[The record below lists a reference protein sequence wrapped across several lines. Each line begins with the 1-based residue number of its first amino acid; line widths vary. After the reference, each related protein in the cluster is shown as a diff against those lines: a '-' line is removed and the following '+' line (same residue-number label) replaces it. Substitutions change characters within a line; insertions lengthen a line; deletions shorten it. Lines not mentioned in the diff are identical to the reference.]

1 MILLSLVG
9 RSLRRDRARAL
20 CAVAGVAAASGL
32 LAWYLCLKQTAD
44 AQAPAAARRSTA
56 PFAAWI
62 GGFAPPAADSL
73 APFAAWIEP
82 AGTNA
87 AARLPDGPLAL
98 ATARASLSAAGPG
111 AKTPTF
117 LVAIP
122 PDGLD
127 RPPFAADG
135 GGAGNPVKHPVQL
148 VWAGLASPDP
158 LDFPP
163 ALFSRAVFAD
173 GPSMPAVGAVQAL
186 SVPGRTV
193 PLRVAGFFDGPGAG
207 SPAPAVWTTPAALRK
222 LRPRGADPVAPDR
235 VFFRTSADA
244 EAALAALPPET
255 AAALRIG
262 RPGAAARTALEGK
275 AAALAAAGGGSN
287 FRRRAAAYEA
297 LPPALLAAAPEG
309 SVALRTISVQLDARP
324 GGSPLQGPPIVAMAA
339 EAPADGSPFR
349 SQPLAEG
356 TDPGAWS
363 RVGAGWRATAVS
375 RVPPPEPALFATS
388 LFGTRLPRPAI
399 GEHLPVILAG
409 GTVDLVVAGFFE
421 SDGAVKEFPTL
432 YTTDVAM
439 DRIAAFAPGAA
450 RGPNLLLLPSMDA
463 ARAALAAAGAER
475 FETPPPA
482 KRHGET
488 PPAPPEVHVLPDE
501 SAVLL
506 VDRDSEAVAN
516 AFVSD
521 GVRNLRSS
529 MNLSLP
535 LAVITAIAMLV
546 TVLSA
551 GLAAE
556 RRRLALLRC
565 AGLTRGGAARL
576 IALETLLLALA
587 GWAIGF
593 LGAAGALQAFLLAER
608 SPDVPAV
615 VHAGAAAPL
624 LSLALAVFTALAAAL
639 VPALA
644 AMRVRPLEAFAETQ
658 VAPKPVS
665 PAKVALGLA
674 LALPI
679 AALGAAEGM
688 ERNLRLALLVA
699 VGLPCWLAGS
709 VLLVHPLMRLVE
721 RVFVRPVAWLLAL
734 DPRLLSRRLS
744 RAPGRAMGAVLS
756 ISLGL
761 VSFVAIHTWGGTL
774 MAGFM
779 PSPEWPDAIVSLLP
793 GGLAGAQAKAVC
805 DAVEKPR
812 GGAPAAAA
820 RAIPLEAFVMPL
832 DETFAASRPKGFPA
846 SPLQILGADPDALF
860 GAGGL
865 APMRFV
871 EGDAAFAAKALAD
884 GPACVIPAMLSRLGG
899 LHKGDEIV
907 MGDGT
912 RLAVAG
918 VVELNWHM
926 VTSRSLVRQ
935 RTAPVGALREMVKA
949 RKAGGPGAMPPGM
962 GGGGGRGPRGGAGG
976 GRPAMGK
983 VIPCGVAITSEKTAR
998 ELSLE
1003 DDSVH
1008 FLWCNFSPALRAGD
1022 PLQATLRL
1030 DEALRAAIAG
1040 APDGARALR
1049 GCSVQVHHRD
1059 EIADGTLAH
1068 GGDVVGT
1075 MARLPFWS
1083 LVVTCT
1089 GIAALLVASARAGKR
1104 ETDVMRAIGLTRGQL
1119 ARLYLGEALLVIL
1132 CTLALSLAGGLL
1144 VGWCFTGV
1152 TRAQWNAGLPVQFIV
1167 PWAKIAQGFLFAF
1180 ALSFLMALLPLRR
1193 LVR

>member
-1 MILLSLVG
+1 MILLRLVG

-62 GGFAPPAADSL
+62 GGFAPPSGDSL
-73 APFAAWIEP
+73 APYAAWIES
-82 AGTNA
+82 ADTNVEVA
-87 AARLPDGPLAL
+87 FYIRCGGSPLAL
-98 ATARASLSAAGPG
+98 ATARATLPVAEGPG
-111 AKTPTF
+111 VSGASGTF
-117 LVAIP
+117 LVSAWTDP
-122 PDGLD
+122 APD
-127 RPPFAADG
+127 FAALAALDE
-135 GGAGNPVKHPVQL
+135 ATK
-148 VWAGLASPDP
+148 AKLASPDP
-158 LDFPP
+158 LDAPP
-163 ALFSRAVFAD
+163 AVFSRAVFA
-173 GPSMPAVGAVQAL
+173 GARSMPAVGAIQAL
-186 SVPGRTV
+186 AVPGRTV

-222 LRPRGADPVAPDR
+222 LRPRGASPVAPDR
-235 VFFRTSADA
+235 VYFRTVKEA
-244 EAALAALPPET
+244 EASVHDG
-255 AAALRIG
+255 LRIG
-262 RPGAAARTALEGK
+262 RAAERARTALEGK

-324 GGSPLQGPPIVAMAA
+324 GGSPLQGPPIMAMAA
-339 EAPADGSPFR
+339 EAPAGGSPFA
-349 SQPLAEG
+349 SQPLAEE
-356 TDPGAWS
+356 TDSGAWAALSSCSDPLAGS
-363 RVGAGWRATAVS
+363 RSPAADAQ
-375 RVPPPEPALFATS
+375 PALFATS

-432 YTTDVAM
+432 YTTAGAM
-439 DRIAAFAPGAA
+439 ARIARLAPAA
-450 RGPNLLLLPSMDA
+450 PRGPNLLLLPSMDA
-463 ARAALAAAGAER
+463 ARAALAAAGAEKL
-475 FETPPPA
+475 ELPPPA
-482 KRHGET
+482 RRHGET
-488 PPAPPEVHVLPDE
+488 PPAPPEVHALPDG

-506 VDRDSEAVAN
+506 VDRDGEATTA

-521 GVRNLRSS
+521 AVRNLRSS

-587 GWAIGF
+587 GWAVGF
-593 LGAAGALQAFLLAER
+593 LGAAGAMQLFLWTETE
-608 SPDVPAV
+608 PGIPATLHV
-615 VHAGAAAPL
+615 GAAAPL
-624 LSLALAVFTALAAAL
+624 FSLALAVFAALAAAL

-734 DPRLLSRRLS
+734 DPRILSRRLS

-871 EGDAAFAAKALAD
+871 EGDAASAAKALAD

-935 RTAPVGALREMVKA
+935 RSAPVGPMREMLKA
-949 RKAGGPGAMPPGM
+949 RKEGAGGPGAMPPGLM
-962 GGGGGRGPRGGAGG
+962 GGGGGRGPGG

-1008 FLWCNFSPALRAGD
+1008 FLWCDFSPELRAGD

-1030 DEALRAAIAG
+1030 DEALRAAIAET
-1040 APDGARALR
+1040 PDGARALR

-1068 GGDVVGT
+1068 GGDVIGM

-1104 ETDVMRAIGLTRGQL
+1104 ETDVMRAVGLTRGQL
-1119 ARLYLGEALLVIL
+1119 ARLYLGEALLVIA

-1180 ALSFLMALLPLRR
+1180 ALSFFMALLPLRR
-1193 LVR
+1193 LAK

>member
-1 MILLSLVG
+1 MILLRLVG

-56 PFAAWI
+56 PHAAWI
-62 GGFAPPAADSL
+62 GGFAPPAGDSL

-87 AARLPDGPLAL
+87 HARLPHGDA
-98 ATARASLSAAGPG
+98 AFVTARVSLPAATGRPTPAPAFVAAARMEHDALCQAFPG
-111 AKTPTF
+111 QSG
-117 LVAIP
+117 
-122 PDGLD
+122 PDGK
-127 RPPFAADG
+127 AWE
-135 GGAGNPVKHPVQL
+135 K
-148 VWAGLASPDP
+148 LASPDP
-158 LDFPP
+158 FDAPP
-163 ALFSRAVFAD
+163 AVFSRAVFA
-173 GPSMPAVGAVQAL
+173 GAPSMPAIGSIQAL
-186 SVPGRTV
+186 AVPGRTV
-193 PLRVAGFFDGPGAG
+193 PLRIAGFFDGGGAPGL
-207 SPAPAVWTTPAALRK
+207 PAVWTTPAAMRK
-222 LRPRGADPVAPDR
+222 LRPLGANPDEIGLA
-235 VFFRTSADA
+235 FFHTSADA
-244 EAALAALPPET
+244 EAALAALPAEE
-255 AAALRIG
+255 AATLRIG
-262 RPGAAARTALEGK
+262 RPSSAARAALEEK
-275 AAALAAAGGGSN
+275 AAALAGAGGGSN
-287 FRRRAAAYEA
+287 FRRRAQSYAAVSHRM
-297 LPPALLAAAPEG
+297 LGAAFNFDGTGKSPCYD
-309 SVALRTISVQLDARP
+309 LRTVPVQLDARP
-324 GGSPLQGPPIVAMAA
+324 GGSPLQGPPIMAMAA
-339 EAPADGSPFR
+339 EASPGGPPFLSQKLAGATDGEDSEAWMALATASPADG
-349 SQPLAEG
+349 A
-356 TDPGAWS
+356 
-363 RVGAGWRATAVS
+363 
-375 RVPPPEPALFATS
+375 EPAFFATS
-388 LFGTRLPRPAI
+388 LFSPRFPRPAV
-399 GEHLPVILAG
+399 GSHLPLVLAG

-432 YTTDVAM
+432 YVTKAAM
-439 DRIAAFAPGAA
+439 RRISALSPAAP
-450 RGPNLLLLPSMDA
+450 RGPNLLLFRSMEH
-463 ARAALAAAGAER
+463 ARAALATAGAEKL
-475 FETPPPA
+475 ELPPPA
-482 KRHGET
+482 KHHGET
-488 PPAPPEVHVLPDE
+488 PPAPPEVHALPDG

-506 VDRDSEAVAN
+506 VDRDGEATTA

-521 GVRNLRSS
+521 AVRNLRSS

-565 AGLTRGGAARL
+565 AGLTRAGAAGL
-576 IALETLLLALA
+576 IALETLVLALA
-587 GWAIGF
+587 GWAVGF
-593 LGAAGALQAFLLAER
+593 LCAAGGMQLFLLTNAEPGIPR
-608 SPDVPAV
+608 A

-644 AMRVRPLEAFAETQ
+644 AMRVRPLEAFAEAPTE
-658 VAPKPVS
+658 PKPVS
-665 PAKVALGLA
+665 PTKVLLGLA

-679 AALGAAEGM
+679 AALGCAEGM
-688 ERNLRLALLVA
+688 ERNLRTLLLVL
-699 VGLPCWLAGS
+699 VGLPCWLAGA

-721 RVFVRPVAWLLAL
+721 RVFVVPLARLLGL

-744 RAPGRAMGAVLS
+744 RAPGRAMGAILS

-774 MAGFM
+774 MAGFV

-793 GGLAGAQAKAVC
+793 GGLTGAQAEAVC
-805 DAVEKPR
+805 DAVSKPR

-820 RAIPLEAFVMPL
+820 RAVPLEAFVMPL
-832 DETFAASRPKGFPA
+832 DEAFVSARPKGFPET
-846 SPLQILGADPDALF
+846 PLQILGADPDALF
-860 GAGGL
+860 GAGGM

-871 EGDAAFAAKALAD
+871 EGDAASAAKALAD

-899 LHKGDEIV
+899 LHRGDEIV

-935 RTAPVGALREMVKA
+935 RSAPVGPMREMMKA
-949 RKAGGPGAMPPGM
+949 RKAGGPGAPPPGM
-962 GGGGGRGPRGGAGG
+962 MGGGGRGPGGGG

-983 VIPCGVAITSEKTAR
+983 VIPCGVAFTSEKTAR
-998 ELSLE
+998 ELSME
-1003 DDSVH
+1003 EDSVH
-1008 FLWCNFSPALRAGD
+1008 FLWCNFSPELRAGD

-1030 DEALRAAIAG
+1030 DEALRAAVAE
-1040 APDGARALR
+1040 APDGARAAR
-1049 GCSVQVHHRD
+1049 GSSIQVHHRD

-1068 GGDVVGT
+1068 GGDIIGM

-1083 LVVTCT
+1083 LLVTCT

-1104 ETDVMRAIGLTRGQL
+1104 ETDVMRAVGLTRGQL
-1119 ARLYLGEALLVIL
+1119 ARLYLGEALLVIA
-1132 CTLALSLAGGLL
+1132 CTLVLSLASGLL
-1144 VGWCFTGV
+1144 IGWSFTGV
-1152 TRAQWNAGLPVQFIV
+1152 TRAQWNAGLPVQFLV

>member
-1 MILLSLVG
+1 MILLRLVG

-32 LAWYLCLKQTAD
+32 LAWYLCLKRTAD
-44 AQAPAAARRSTA
+44 AQAPAAAAASTA
-56 PFAAWI
+56 PFGAWI
-62 GGFAPPAADSL
+62 GGFAPPAGDSL

-87 AARLPDGPLAL
+87 AARLPHGSA
-98 ATARASLSAAGPG
+98 AFVTARASLPAAAGRPTQGAPFVAAARMEHDALVQVFPG
-111 AKTPTF
+111 QSGPDAK
-117 LVAIP
+117 AW
-122 PDGLD
+122 D
-127 RPPFAADG
+127 
-135 GGAGNPVKHPVQL
+135 K
-148 VWAGLASPDP
+148 LASPDP
-158 LDFPP
+158 FDAPP
-163 ALFSRAVFAD
+163 AVFSRAIFA
-173 GPSMPAVGAVQAL
+173 GAPSMPAVGSIQAL
-186 SVPGRTV
+186 AVPGRTV

-207 SPAPAVWTTPAALRK
+207 SPLPAVWTTPAALRK
-222 LRPRGADPVAPDR
+222 LRPRGADPDEIGLA
-235 VFFRTSADA
+235 FFRTAADA
-244 EAALAALPPET
+244 EAALAALPPDA

-262 RPGAAARTALEGK
+262 RPGAAARTALEEK

-287 FRRRAAAYEA
+287 FRRRAAAYET

-324 GGSPLQGPPIVAMAA
+324 GGSPLQGPPIMAMAA

-356 TDPGAWS
+356 TDPGAWR

-439 DRIAAFAPGAA
+439 ARIAALSPAAP

-463 ARAALAAAGAER
+463 ARSALASAGAER

-576 IALETLLLALA
+576 IALETLVLALA

-608 SPDVPAV
+608 APDTPAV

-624 LSLALAVFTALAAAL
+624 LSLALAVLTALAAAL

-644 AMRVRPLEAFAETQ
+644 AMRVRPLEAFAEAQ
-658 VAPKPVS
+658 AEPKPVS
-665 PAKVALGLA
+665 PAKVLLGLA
-674 LALPI
+674 FALPI

-721 RVFVRPVAWLLAL
+721 RVFVSPLARLLGL

-744 RAPGRAMGAVLS
+744 RAPGRAMGAILS

-774 MAGFM
+774 MAGFV

-793 GGLAGAQAKAVC
+793 GGLDGAQARAVC
-805 DAVEKPR
+805 DAVSKPR
-812 GGAPAAAA
+812 GGAPAAAS
-820 RAIPLEAFVMPL
+820 RAVPLEAFVMPL
-832 DETFAASRPKGFPA
+832 DEAFVSARPKGFPET
-846 SPLQILGADPDALF
+846 PLQILGADPDALF
-860 GAGGL
+860 GADGM

-871 EGDAAFAAKALAD
+871 EGDAASAAKALAD

-935 RTAPVGALREMVKA
+935 RSAPVGPMREMVKA
-949 RKAGGPGAMPPGM
+949 RKAGGPGAPPPGM
-962 GGGGGRGPRGGAGG
+962 GGGGRGPGGPG
-976 GRPAMGK
+976 GRPGGPGK
-983 VIPCGVAITSEKTAR
+983 VIPCGVAFTSEKTAR
-998 ELSLE
+998 KLSME
-1003 DDSVH
+1003 EDSVH
-1008 FLWCNFSPALRAGD
+1008 FLWCNFSPELRAGD

-1030 DEALRAAIAG
+1030 DEALRAAVAE
-1040 APDGARALR
+1040 APDGARAAR
-1049 GCSVQVHHRD
+1049 GSSIQVHHRD
-1059 EIADGTLAH
+1059 EIADGTIAH
-1068 GGDVVGT
+1068 GGDIIGM

-1083 LVVTCT
+1083 LLVTCT

-1104 ETDVMRAIGLTRGQL
+1104 ETDVMRAVGLTRGQL
-1119 ARLYLGEALLVIL
+1119 ARLYLGEALLVIA
-1132 CTLALSLAGGLL
+1132 CTLVLSLASGLL
-1144 VGWCFTGV
+1144 IGWSFTGV
-1152 TRAQWNAGLPVQFIV
+1152 TRAQWNAGLSVQFLV

>member
-1 MILLSLVG
+1 MILPTLVG

-62 GGFAPPAADSL
+62 GGFAPPAGDSV
-73 APFAAWIEP
+73 APYAAWIEP

-87 AARLPDGPLAL
+87 HARLPHGDA
-98 ATARASLSAAGPG
+98 AFVTARVSLTAAGRPTPAPAFVAAARMEHDALHQVFPG
-111 AKTPTF
+111 QSG
-117 LVAIP
+117 
-122 PDGLD
+122 PDGK
-127 RPPFAADG
+127 AWE
-135 GGAGNPVKHPVQL
+135 K
-148 VWAGLASPDP
+148 LASPDP
-158 LDFPP
+158 FDAPP
-163 ALFSRAVFAD
+163 AVFSRAVFA
-173 GPSMPAVGAVQAL
+173 GAPSMPTVGSIQAL
-186 SVPGRTV
+186 AVPGRTI
-193 PLRVAGFFDGPGAG
+193 PLRIAGFFDGGGAPGL
-207 SPAPAVWTTPAALRK
+207 PAVWTTPAAMRK
-222 LRPRGADPVAPDR
+222 LRPRGANPDEIGLA
-235 VFFRTSADA
+235 FFRTSADA
-244 EAALAALPPET
+244 EAALAALP
-255 AAALRIG
+255 AAEAATLRIG
-262 RPGAAARTALEGK
+262 RLSSAARTALEGK
-275 AAALAAAGGGSN
+275 AAALAGAGGGSN
-287 FRRRAAAYEA
+287 FRRRAQSYAA
-297 LPPALLAAAPEG
+297 LPPALLRAEG
-309 SVALRTISVQLDARP
+309 AVALRTVSVQLDARP
-324 GGSPLQGPPIVAMAA
+324 GGSPLQGPPIMAMAA
-339 EAPADGSPFR
+339 EAPGSAPGRVRPGSPFD

-356 TDPGAWS
+356 TDPSAWESLAAAGA
-363 RVGAGWRATAVS
+363 ADA
-375 RVPPPEPALFATS
+375 EPALFATS
-388 LFGTRLPRPAI
+388 LFSPRFPRPAV
-399 GEHLPVILAG
+399 GSHLPLVLAG

-432 YTTDVAM
+432 YVTKAAM
-439 DRIAAFAPGAA
+439 QRISALSPAAP

-463 ARAALAAAGAER
+463 ARAALAAAGAEKL
-475 FETPPPA
+475 EIPPPA
-482 KRHGET
+482 KRHGEK
-488 PPAPPEVHVLPDE
+488 PPAPPEVHALPDG

-506 VDRDSEAVAN
+506 VDRDGEATTA

-565 AGLTRGGAARL
+565 AGLTRAGAAGL
-576 IALETLLLALA
+576 IALETLVLALA
-587 GWAIGF
+587 GWAVGF
-593 LGAAGALQAFLLAER
+593 LCAAGGMQLFLLTNAEPGIPR
-608 SPDVPAV
+608 A

-644 AMRVRPLEAFAETQ
+644 AMRVRPLEAFAETP

-665 PAKVALGLA
+665 PAKVLLGLA
-674 LALPI
+674 LSLPI
-679 AALGAAEGM
+679 AALGCAEGM

-699 VGLPCWLAGS
+699 VGLPCWLAGA

-774 MAGFM
+774 MSGFV

-793 GGLAGAQAKAVC
+793 GGLTGAQAKAVC
-805 DAVEKPR
+805 DAVAKGR
-812 GGAPAAAA
+812 GDAPAAAS
-820 RAIPLEAFVMPL
+820 RAVPLEAFVMPL
-832 DETFAASRPKGFPA
+832 DEAFVESRPKGFPS

-871 EGDAAFAAKALAD
+871 EGDAASAAKALAD
-884 GPACVIPAMLSRLGG
+884 GPACVIPAMLSRLAK

-907 MGDGT
+907 LGDGT

-935 RTAPVGALREMVKA
+935 RFAPVGPMRELAKA

-962 GGGGGRGPRGGAGG
+962 MGGGGRGPGGPGG
-976 GRPAMGK
+976 PGAKPGPGVGK
-983 VIPCGVAITSEKTAR
+983 VIPCGVAITSETTAR

-1008 FLWCNFSPALRAGD
+1008 FLWCSFSDTLRAGD

-1030 DEALRAAIAG
+1030 DDALRAAVAET
-1040 APDGARALR
+1040 PDGDRALR

-1068 GGDVVGT
+1068 GGDIIGT

-1083 LVVTCT
+1083 LLVTCT

-1104 ETDVMRAIGLTRGQL
+1104 ETDVMRAVGLTRGQL
-1119 ARLYLGEALLVIL
+1119 ARLYLGEALLVIA
-1132 CTLALSLAGGLL
+1132 CTLVLSLASGLL

-1180 ALSFLMALLPLRR
+1180 ALSFLMALVPLRR
-1193 LVR
+1193 LVH

>member
-1 MILLSLVG
+1 MILPTLVG

-62 GGFAPPAADSL
+62 GGFAPPSGDSL
-73 APFAAWIEP
+73 APYAAWIES
-82 AGTNA
+82 ADTNVEVA
-87 AARLPDGPLAL
+87 FYIRCGGSPLAL
-98 ATARASLSAAGPG
+98 ATARATLPVAEGPG
-111 AKTPTF
+111 VSGASGTF
-117 LVAIP
+117 LVSAWTDP
-122 PDGLD
+122 APD
-127 RPPFAADG
+127 FAALAALDE
-135 GGAGNPVKHPVQL
+135 ATK
-148 VWAGLASPDP
+148 AKLASPDP
-158 LDFPP
+158 LDAPP
-163 ALFSRAVFAD
+163 AVFSRAVFA
-173 GPSMPAVGAVQAL
+173 GARSMPAVGAIQAL
-186 SVPGRTV
+186 AVPGRTV

-222 LRPRGADPVAPDR
+222 LRPRGASPVAPDR
-235 VFFRTSADA
+235 VYFRTVKEA
-244 EAALAALPPET
+244 EASVHDG
-255 AAALRIG
+255 LRIG
-262 RPGAAARTALEGK
+262 RAAERGRAALEEK
-275 AAALAAAGGGSN
+275 AAALAGTGGGSN
-287 FRRRAAAYEA
+287 FRRRAQSYAA
-297 LPPALLAAAPEG
+297 LPPALLRAEG
-309 SVALRTISVQLDARP
+309 AVALRTVSVQLDARP
-324 GGSPLQGPPIVAMAA
+324 GGSPLQGPPIMAMAA
-339 EAPADGSPFR
+339 EAPAGGSPFR

-356 TDPGAWS
+356 TDPSAWES
-363 RVGAGWRATAVS
+363 LAAA
-375 RVPPPEPALFATS
+375 PAADAEPALFATS
-388 LFGTRLPRPAI
+388 LFSPRFPRPSV
-399 GEHLPVILAG
+399 GSHLPLVLAG

-432 YTTDVAM
+432 YTTKAAM
-439 DRIAAFAPGAA
+439 GRICALSPAAP

-463 ARAALAAAGAER
+463 ARAALAAAGAEH
-475 FETPPPA
+475 FETSRVLQQPPRGVA
-482 KRHGET
+482 
-488 PPAPPEVHVLPDE
+488 PAPPEVHALPDG
-501 SAVLL
+501 SAMLL
-506 VDRDSEAVAN
+506 VDRDGEATTA

-521 GVRNLRSS
+521 AVRNLRSS

-565 AGLTRGGAARL
+565 AGLTRAGAAGL
-576 IALETLLLALA
+576 IALETLVLALA
-587 GWAIGF
+587 GWAVGF
-593 LGAAGALQAFLLAER
+593 LCAAGGMQLFLVANAEPGIPR
-608 SPDVPAV
+608 A

-665 PAKVALGLA
+665 PAKVLLGLA
-674 LALPI
+674 LSLPI
-679 AALGAAEGM
+679 AALGCAEGM

-699 VGLPCWLAGS
+699 VGLPCWLAGA

-774 MAGFM
+774 MSGFV

-793 GGLAGAQAKAVC
+793 GGLTGAQAKAVC
-805 DAVEKPR
+805 DAVAKPR
-812 GGAPAAAA
+812 GDAPAAAS
-820 RAIPLEAFVMPL
+820 RAVPLEAFVMPL
-832 DETFAASRPKGFPA
+832 DEAFVSSRPKGFPS

-871 EGDAAFAAKALAD
+871 EGDAASAAKALAD
-884 GPACVIPAMLSRLGG
+884 GPACVIPAMLSRLAK

-935 RTAPVGALREMVKA
+935 RFAPVGPMREMAKA

-962 GGGGGRGPRGGAGG
+962 MGGGGRGPGGPGG
-976 GRPAMGK
+976 KPGPGVGK
-983 VIPCGVAITSEKTAR
+983 VIPCGVAITSETTAR

-1008 FLWCNFSPALRAGD
+1008 FLWCSFSDALRAGD

-1030 DEALRAAIAG
+1030 DDALRAAVAET
-1040 APDGARALR
+1040 PDGDRALR

-1068 GGDVVGT
+1068 GGDIIGT

-1083 LVVTCT
+1083 LLVTCT

-1132 CTLALSLAGGLL
+1132 CTLVLSLASGLL

-1180 ALSFLMALLPLRR
+1180 ALSFLMALVPLRR
-1193 LVR
+1193 LVK

>member
-1 MILLSLVG
+1 MEH
-9 RSLRRDRARAL
+9 DAL
-20 CAVAGVAAASGL
+20 HQVFPGQSG
-32 LAWYLCLKQTAD
+32 
-44 AQAPAAARRSTA
+44 
-56 PFAAWI
+56 
-62 GGFAPPAADSL
+62 
-73 APFAAWIEP
+73 
-82 AGTNA
+82 
-87 AARLPDGPLAL
+87 PDGKAWE
-98 ATARASLSAAGPG
+98 
-111 AKTPTF
+111 K
-117 LVAIP
+117 
-122 PDGLD
+122 
-127 RPPFAADG
+127 
-135 GGAGNPVKHPVQL
+135 
-148 VWAGLASPDP
+148 LASPDP
-158 LDFPP
+158 FDAPP
-163 ALFSRAVFAD
+163 AVFSRAVFA
-173 GPSMPAVGAVQAL
+173 GAPSMPTVGSIQAL
-186 SVPGRTV
+186 AVPGRTV
-193 PLRVAGFFDGPGAG
+193 PLRIAGFFDGGGAPGL
-207 SPAPAVWTTPAALRK
+207 PAVWTTPAAMRK
-222 LRPRGADPVAPDR
+222 LRPRGANPDEIGLA
-235 VFFRTSADA
+235 FFRTSADA
-244 EAALAALPPET
+244 EAALAALPAEE
-255 AAALRIG
+255 AATLRIG
-262 RPGAAARTALEGK
+262 RPSSAARAALEEK
-275 AAALAAAGGGSN
+275 AAALAGAGGGSN
-287 FRRRAAAYEA
+287 FRRRAQSYAAVSPRM
-297 LPPALLAAAPEG
+297 LGAAFNFDGTGKSPCYD
-309 SVALRTISVQLDARP
+309 LRTVPVQLDARP
-324 GGSPLQGPPIVAMAA
+324 GGSPLQGPPIMAMAA
-339 EAPADGSPFR
+339 GASPGGPPFLSQKLAGATDGEDSEAWMA
-349 SQPLAEG
+349 L
-356 TDPGAWS
+356 
-363 RVGAGWRATAVS
+363 ATASPVDGA
-375 RVPPPEPALFATS
+375 EPAFFATS
-388 LFGTRLPRPAI
+388 LFSPRFPRPAV
-399 GEHLPVILAG
+399 GSHLPLVLAG

-432 YTTDVAM
+432 YTTKAAM
-439 DRIAAFAPGAA
+439 RRISALSPAAP
-450 RGPNLLLLPSMDA
+450 RGPNLLLFRSMED
-463 ARAALAAAGAER
+463 ARAALAAAGAEKL
-475 FETPPPA
+475 ELPPPA
-482 KRHGET
+482 KRHGEK
-488 PPAPPEVHVLPDE
+488 PPAPPEVHALPDG

-506 VDRDSEAVAN
+506 VDRDGEATTA

-521 GVRNLRSS
+521 AVRNLRSS

-565 AGLTRGGAARL
+565 AGLTRAGAAGL
-576 IALETLLLALA
+576 IALETLVLALA
-587 GWAIGF
+587 GWAVGF
-593 LGAAGALQAFLLAER
+593 LCAAGGMQLFLLTNAEPGIPR
-608 SPDVPAV
+608 A

-665 PAKVALGLA
+665 PAKVLLGLA
-674 LALPI
+674 LSLPI
-679 AALGAAEGM
+679 AALGCAEGM

-699 VGLPCWLAGS
+699 VGLPCWLAGA

-774 MAGFM
+774 MSGFV

-793 GGLAGAQAKAVC
+793 GGLTGAQAKAVC
-805 DAVEKPR
+805 DAVAKPR
-812 GGAPAAAA
+812 GDAPAAAS
-820 RAIPLEAFVMPL
+820 RAVPLEAFVMPL
-832 DETFAASRPKGFPA
+832 DEAFVESRPKGFPS

-871 EGDAAFAAKALAD
+871 EGDAASAAKALAD
-884 GPACVIPAMLSRLGG
+884 GPACVIPAMLSRLAK

-935 RTAPVGALREMVKA
+935 RFAPVGPMREMAKA

-962 GGGGGRGPRGGAGG
+962 MGGGGRGPGGPGGPGAKPGAGV
-976 GRPAMGK
+976 GK

-1008 FLWCNFSPALRAGD
+1008 FLWCSFSDALRAGD

-1030 DEALRAAIAG
+1030 DDALRAAVAET
-1040 APDGARALR
+1040 PDGDRALR

-1068 GGDVVGT
+1068 GGDIIGT

-1083 LVVTCT
+1083 LLVTCT

-1104 ETDVMRAIGLTRGQL
+1104 ETDVMRAVGLTRGQL

-1132 CTLALSLAGGLL
+1132 CTLVLSLASGLL

-1180 ALSFLMALLPLRR
+1180 ALSFLMALVPLRR